1 MADIISKFRDK
12 DAVLFAEVDKLKSG
26 KAESFNTIY
35 DLSKNYVYKI
45 IWDIVKNQDA
55 ADDIMQ
61 DTYVNVYRSAGIY
74 KDSGN
79 PMAWI
84 MKISKNLFLMERRK
98 SKHTVLSL
106 SEQDENTVS
115 LSFDSVSDVEVRM
128 FLENLFSKV
137 SEEERNI
144 AVLHVMGGF
153 KHREIAELLDLPVG
167 TVLSKYNRVMK
178 KLNALAIAGET
189 NGQ

>member
-1 MADIISKFRDK
+1 MANVQIPSTLMTRVAQGDHQAFRE
-12 DAVLFAEVDKLKSG
+12 L
-26 KAESFNTIY
+26 Y
-35 DLSKNYVYKI
+35 DLTSKPVFSFILSMTK
-45 IWDIVKNQDA
+45 DPDLA
-55 ADDIMQ
+55 EDIMQ

-98 SKHTVLSL
+98 SKHAVLSL

-144 AVLHVMGGF
+144 AVLKVMGGF

-178 KLNALAIAGET
+178 KLNALAVAGET